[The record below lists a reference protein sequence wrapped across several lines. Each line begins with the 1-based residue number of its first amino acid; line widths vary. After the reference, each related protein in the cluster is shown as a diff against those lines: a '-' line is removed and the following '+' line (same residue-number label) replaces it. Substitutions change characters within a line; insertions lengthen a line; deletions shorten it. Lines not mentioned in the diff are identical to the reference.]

1 MPNNLTV
8 RAVRGVGVE
17 VPTTYVLGTSRG
29 AISRANLVLIDL
41 ETEAG
46 ITGRAYVFSHMPDVS
61 RAIIAMLSE
70 VERVTKGDPVAPLDL
85 YARLHE
91 RFALIG
97 VQGIIRMALAGF
109 DVAAWDAL
117 AISQNLP
124 LARLLGA
131 TPRPI
136 PAYNSCG
143 LGLMAEPEQVADEAE
158 KLLGGNFRAVKLRLG
173 YPTLKQDIAAVRAV
187 KKRIGE
193 NLLMTD
199 YNQALSLTDALERGR
214 ALDDEGLY
222 WLEEPIR
229 HDDYAGNAA
238 LRHELKVPIQIG
250 ENFSLP
256 EGMEVALD
264 AGASDWV
271 MPDLERIGGV
281 TGCMRAAALSA
292 ARRIAMSS
300 HLFPEVSAH
309 LLAATP
315 TAHWLEYVDWM
326 DTLVQEPLRIVDGCA
341 VVSGKPGNG
350 LVWDQ
355 KAAERYR
362 VV

>member
-29 AISRANLVLIDL
+29 AFSKACLVLVDV

-46 ITGRAYVFSHMPDVS
+46 ITGRSYIFGHSLEIS
-61 RAIIAMLSE
+61 RAIVAMLAA
-70 VERVTKGDPVAPLDL
+70 VDRITKGDPVAPLDL
-85 YARLHE
+85 YAKLHE
-91 RFALIG
+91 RFALVG
-97 VQGIIRMALAGF
+97 VQGVIRMALAGF
-109 DVAAWDAL
+109 DIAAWDAL

-131 TPRPI
+131 APRPI

-143 LGLMAEPEQVADEAE
+143 LGLMEPEKVADEAE

-173 YPTLKQDIAAVRAV
+173 NPTLKQDIAAVRAV
-187 KKRIGE
+187 KKRIGDAT
-193 NLLMTD
+193 LMSD
-199 YNQALSLTDALERGR
+199 YNQALSLSAALERGR
-214 ALDDEGLY
+214 ALDGEGLY

-229 HDDYAGNAA
+229 HDDYAGYAT
-238 LRHELKVPIQIG
+238 LRRELKVPIQIG

-256 EGMEVALD
+256 EGMQAALD

-281 TGCMRAAALSA
+281 TGFVRAAALA
-292 ARRIAMSS
+292 QAHHVEMSS

-315 TAHWLEYVDWM
+315 TAHWLEYVDWA
-326 DTLVQEPLRIVDGCA
+326 DKLVQEPLRIVDGCA

-350 LVWDQ
+350 LVWDA
-355 KAAERYR
+355 KAVEKYR
-362 VV
+362 IV